1 MSDQVVRV
9 LVVDDQAP
17 FRVAAKAVVRATA
30 GFETVAEAKSGEEAV
45 DQVAEA
51 SPDLVLMDINM
62 EGIGGIE
69 ATRRIT
75 DAHPQVRVVLLS
87 TYDAEDLPDDARHCG
102 ASAYVHKE
110 EFGPDVLEQVW
121 KGEGGFALGE

>member
-30 GFETVAEAKSGEEAV
+30 GLAGEV
-45 DQVAEA
+45 
-51 SPDLVLMDINM
+51 SPDFVLMDINM

-75 DAHPQVRVVLLS
+75 QQHPNVRVVLLS
-87 TYDAEDLPDDARHCG
+87 TYDAEDLPDDAHHCG
-102 ASAYVHKE
+102 AAAYVHKE
-110 EFGPDVLEQVW
+110 EFGPDVLEDVW
-121 KGEGGFALGE
+121 SGEAGRGL